1 MSSVFDAAI
10 LAQCSKYWMRMALV
24 VDMTRAHEHGRVVT
38 DDQLAQAIVALV
50 AEGRLEAE
58 GDPADP
64 TACLVRLPAA

>member
-1 MSSVFDAAI
+1 MASVFDAAI
-10 LAQCSKYWMRMALV
+10 LAQCSRYWMRMALV

-38 DDQLAQAIVALV
+38 EADLAVAIAALV

-64 TACLVRLPAA
+64 SACLVRLPG